1 MDGYMS
7 QKFKKKMLILIIIL
21 TCLSFV
27 IYYIYNQFYLSTD
40 NGYVGSNV
48 AQISSR
54 LTGQIKHLYVVEN
67 QKVESGQI
75 LFELDPDTFQTE
87 CDQAKATLAVNEVNL
102 KLTEA
107 SLLRFNILLKKR
119 VVSVNAADNAEAAY
133 QTAVAKVALATLNL
147 AQKKLNLQYTKIKAP
162 ESGWV
167 TRVTL
172 RVGDVITSGQSLF
185 ALVGDGEFWVDAN
198 FKETELQDIH
208 VGQPAVI
215 KVDMY
220 PNKIFNGVVES
231 VSHGSGS
238 AFSLLPPENATGNW
252 VKVTQRVP
260 VRIRIINPDI
270 KYPLRVG
277 TSANVTLSAYKRK
290 L

>member
-1 MDGYMS
+1 MS
-7 QKFKKKMLILIIIL
+7 QKLKKKMLILIIVL
-21 TCLSFV
+21 TCLLFA
-27 IYYIYNQFYLSTD
+27 IYYIYNQFSISTD

-54 LTGQIKHLYVVEN
+54 LTGQIKHLYVIDN

-75 LFELDPDTFQTE
+75 LFELDPDTLQTE
-87 CDQAKATLAVNEVNL
+87 FDQASAALAVNEAHL
-102 KLTEA
+102 KLTKA
-107 SLLRFNILLKKR
+107 SFLRFKTLLKKR
-119 VVSVNAADNAEAAY
+119 VVSVQAVDNAEATY
-133 QTAVAKVALATLNL
+133 QTAVANVALATANL
-147 AQKKLNLQYTKIKAP
+147 AQKKLNLQYTTIKAP

-172 RVGDVITSGQSLF
+172 RVGDVITAGQSLF
-185 ALVGDGEFWVDAN
+185 ALVGDSEFWVDAN

-208 VGQPAVI
+208 VGQSAIV

-220 PNKIFNGVVES
+220 PHKIFNGIVES
-231 VSHGSGS
+231 LSHGSGS
-238 AFSLLPPENATGNW
+238 VFSLLPPQNATGNW

-277 TSANVTLSAYKRK
+277 TSAKVTLSAYERK